1 VRHGGKVYKLGTVC
15 VLDRA
20 PRAHFSVRDKQVWVP
35 TFLSLLNF
43 FQNRAFRMNSRAS
56 FHSLSCGAVAV

>member
-1 VRHGGKVYKLGTVC
+1 MRTRRPWLASQGAPIKVRHGGKVYKLGTVC

-35 TFLSLLNF
+35 IFLSLLYF
-43 FQNRAFRMNSRAS
+43 IF
-56 FHSLSCGAVAV
+56 